1 MTITIKKIAEIC
13 GISRGTVDRVL
24 NDRGK
29 VKAQT
34 EELVKKVANELGYK
48 PNPAGRALA
57 AKRKNL
63 VVGVLLIAEGNP
75 FFDEVIRG
83 IRVAEKEYSVY
94 GMRIVL
100 KSMKGYDVEKQC
112 RIIDSMK
119 GEMNALILNPISDER
134 IKAKIDELVELGIF
148 VVTLNNDIEN
158 SRRACYIGSNY
169 FNGGETACGIMGLLT
184 NGKAEVGIVTG
195 SFKAL
200 GHKQRVEGFKHIIE
214 QKYPEFHIV
223 DYVENDDDDILAFEI
238 TKEMLLKHPDITA
251 IFIVAGGVYG
261 VCRAVLSL
269 GVQQKLTII
278 SFDSVPTTVE
288 MLKKQIIQ
296 ATIYQHPYTQ
306 GHKSVDVVF
315 NYLVHG
321 LQPNKVQ
328 HILKN
333 EIKILENIN

>member
-13 GISRGTVDRVL
+13 GVSRGTVDRVL

-29 VKAQT
+29 VKVQT
-34 EELVKKVANELGYK
+34 EQLVKKVANELGYK
-48 PNPAGRALA
+48 PNPAGRALS
-57 AKRKNL
+57 AKRKKL
-63 VVGVLLIAEGNP
+63 VVGVLLVADGNP

-94 GMRIVL
+94 GMKIEL
-100 KSMKGYDVEKQC
+100 KTMKGYDVEKQC
-112 RIIDSMK
+112 GIMDAMK
-119 GEMNALILNPISDER
+119 SEINALILNPISDEK
-134 IKAKIDELVELGIF
+134 IKDKIDELVEAGIF
-148 VVTLNNDIEN
+148 VVTINNDIEN
-158 SRRACYIGSNY
+158 SRRACYVGSNY

-184 NGKAEVGIVTG
+184 QGSAEVGIVTG

-200 GHKQRVEGFKHIIE
+200 GHQQRVEGFKHVMKN
-214 QKYPEFHIV
+214 KYPNFHIV
-223 DYVENDDDDILAFEI
+223 DYVANDDDDILAFEV
-238 TKEMLLKHPDITA
+238 TKEMLLKHAEINA

-269 GVQQKLTII
+269 GLQNKLTII
-278 SFDSVPTTVE
+278 SFDSVETTVE
-288 MLKKQIIQ
+288 MLQKQIIQ

-306 GHKSVDVVF
+306 GYKSMDIVF
-315 NYLVHG
+315 NYLVNG
-321 LQPNKVQ
+321 LQPKKTQ

>member
-13 GISRGTVDRVL
+13 GVSRGTVDRVL

-29 VKAQT
+29 VKVQT
-34 EELVKKVANELGYK
+34 EQLVKKVANELGYK
-48 PNPAGRALA
+48 PNPAGRALS
-57 AKRKNL
+57 AKRKKL
-63 VVGVLLIAEGNP
+63 VVGVLLVADGNP

-94 GMRIVL
+94 GMKIEL
-100 KSMKGYDVEKQC
+100 KTMKGYDVEKQC
-112 RIIDSMK
+112 GIMDAMK
-119 GEMNALILNPISDER
+119 SEINALILNPISDEK
-134 IKAKIDELVELGIF
+134 IKDKIDELVEAGIF
-148 VVTLNNDIEN
+148 VVTINNDIEN
-158 SRRACYIGSNY
+158 SRRACYVGSNY

-184 NGKAEVGIVTG
+184 QGRAEVGIVTG

-200 GHKQRVEGFKHIIE
+200 GHQQRVEGFKHVMKN
-214 QKYPEFHIV
+214 KYPNFHIV
-223 DYVENDDDDILAFEI
+223 DYVANDDDDILAFEV
-238 TKEMLLKHPDITA
+238 TKEMLVKHAEINA

-269 GVQQKLTII
+269 GLQNKLTII
-278 SFDSVPTTVE
+278 SFDSVETTVE
-288 MLKKQIIQ
+288 MLQKQIIQ

-306 GHKSVDVVF
+306 GYKSMDIVF
-315 NYLVHG
+315 NYLVNG
-321 LQPNKVQ
+321 LKPKKTQ

>member
-13 GISRGTVDRVL
+13 GVSRGTVDRVL

-29 VKAQT
+29 VKVQT
-34 EELVKKVANELGYK
+34 EQLVKKVANELGYK
-48 PNPAGRALA
+48 PNPAGRALS
-57 AKRKNL
+57 AKRKKL
-63 VVGVLLIAEGNP
+63 VVGVLLVADGNP

-94 GMRIVL
+94 GMKIEL
-100 KSMKGYDVEKQC
+100 KTMKGYDVEKQC
-112 RIIDSMK
+112 GIMDAMK
-119 GEMNALILNPISDER
+119 SEINALILNPISDEK
-134 IKAKIDELVELGIF
+134 IKDKIDELVEAGIF
-148 VVTLNNDIEN
+148 VVTINNDIEN
-158 SRRACYIGSNY
+158 SRRACYVGSNY

-184 NGKAEVGIVTG
+184 QGRAEVGIVTG

-200 GHKQRVEGFKHIIE
+200 GHQQRVEGFKHVMKN
-214 QKYPEFHIV
+214 KYPNFHIV
-223 DYVENDDDDILAFEI
+223 DYVANDDDDILAFEV
-238 TKEMLLKHPDITA
+238 TKEMLVKHAQINA

-269 GVQQKLTII
+269 GLQNKLTII
-278 SFDSVPTTVE
+278 SFDSVETTVE
-288 MLKKQIIQ
+288 MLQKQIIQ

-306 GHKSVDVVF
+306 GYKSMDIVF
-315 NYLVHG
+315 NYLVNG
-321 LQPNKVQ
+321 LKPKKTQ

>member
-34 EELVKKVANELGYK
+34 EELVKKVAKELGYK

-63 VVGVLLIAEGNP
+63 VVGVLLVAEGNP
-75 FFDEVIRG
+75 FFDDVIRG
-83 IRVAEKEYSVY
+83 IRDAEKEYSVY
-94 GMRIVL
+94 GMKIEL

-112 RIIDSMK
+112 QVIDAMK
-119 GEMNALILNPISDER
+119 SEINALILNPISDER
-134 IKAKIDELVELGIF
+134 IKAKIDELVEAGIF

-158 SRRACYIGSNY
+158 SRRACYVGSNY

-184 NGKAEVGIVTG
+184 RGQAEIGIVTG

-200 GHKQRVEGFKHIIE
+200 GHQQRVEGFKSIIK
-214 QKYPEFHIV
+214 QKYPKLHIV

-238 TKEMLLKHPDITA
+238 TKEMLLKHPKINA

-269 GVQQKLTII
+269 GLQQKLTII
-278 SFDSVPTTVE
+278 SFDSVATTVE
-288 MLKKQIIQ
+288 MLKKKIIQ

-306 GHKSVDVVF
+306 GHKSVDIVF
-315 NYLVHG
+315 NYLVNG
-321 LQPNKVQ
+321 LQPKKTQ